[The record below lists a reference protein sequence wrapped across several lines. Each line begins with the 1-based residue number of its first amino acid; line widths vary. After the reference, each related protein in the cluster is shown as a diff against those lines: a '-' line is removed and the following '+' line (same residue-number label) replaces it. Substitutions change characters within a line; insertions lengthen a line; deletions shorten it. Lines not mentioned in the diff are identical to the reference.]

1 MQVWKKQLAFW
12 SAMLVLA
19 AIAAVLLPRLELL
32 RSGYVLIGLRR
43 WEIELTVVTLA
54 LIVIIGFVLF
64 YATLRLI
71 SLLLALPTQQRQKRH
86 VRQME
91 AAFWRLVK
99 GLRQAA
105 EGNWERA
112 EQVLIQNAGLSDQ
125 ALVHYLTAARIAHR
139 RGALAERDAYLKQAY
154 EAAPDAE
161 LAVKLTEAELHLA
174 AAQFDQALEALL
186 QLEKIAPGNAWV
198 LRLLHQAYAKLE
210 NWEALHKLLPRL
222 HEHKVLLE
230 AEVRLLEL
238 ETYSAL
244 LRDKAARGDA
254 KALAAQ
260 WGELP
265 EHARHL
271 PELQAIYFAAMI
283 ECGEGEAIESQLR
296 EALAAHW
303 QAPLVVLWGGLK
315 LADPAAQLRQAEQWL
330 AQHPDD
336 PVLLSVLGKLAV
348 RAGESDLAEDYL
360 RRSLL
365 LQPSVEAY
373 RLLGDLLQQKSDWQG
388 ASDCYRR
395 GLMLASQAVIAEIEA
410 HPEG

>member
-1 MQVWKKQLAFW
+1 MQAWKKQLIFW

-19 AIAAVLLPRLELL
+19 VIAAVLLPRLKLL
-32 RSGYVLIGLRR
+32 HAGYVLIGLGR
-43 WEIELTVVTLA
+43 WEIELTLVTLA
-54 LIVIIGFVLF
+54 LIVIIGFILF

-71 SLLLALPTQQRQKRH
+71 SLLLAMPTRQRRMREI
-86 VRQME
+86 RQME
-91 AAFWRLVK
+91 AAFRQLVE

-112 EQVLIQNAGLSDQ
+112 EQVLIQNAGVSDQ
-125 ALVHYLTAARIAHR
+125 ALVHYLTAARIAHQ
-139 RGALAERDAYLKQAY
+139 RGAQAERDAYLKQAY
-154 EAAPDAE
+154 AVAPDAE

-174 AAQFDQALEALL
+174 DAKFDQALEALL
-186 QLEKIAPGNAWV
+186 HLEKIAPGNAWV
-198 LRLLHQAYAKLE
+198 LRLLHQVYAKLE
-210 NWEALHKLLPRL
+210 DWEALRKLLPRL

-238 ETYSAL
+238 EAYSAL
-244 LRDKAARGDA
+244 LREKAAHKDA
-254 KALAAQ
+254 QALSAQ

-265 EHARHL
+265 EHARCL

-283 ECGEGEAIESQLR
+283 ECGQGPAIESQLR

-303 QAPLVVLWGGLK
+303 QAPLLVLYSALK
-315 LADPAAQLRQAEQWL
+315 LADPAAQLHQAEQWL
-330 AQHPDD
+330 KLHPDD
-336 PVLLSVLGKLAV
+336 PILLSVLGKLAV
-348 RAGESDLAEDYL
+348 RAGELDLAADYL
-360 RRSLL
+360 RRSLA

-373 RLLGDLLQQKSDWQG
+373 RLLGDLHLKQGDLQA

-395 GLMLASQAVIAEIEA
+395 GLMLASQAVIEEVEA